1 MNWTKKDD
9 KWHKKE
15 MVINIDFRLFESAI
29 NEKISEQGQP
39 TIKKMVFNRLPK
51 SMKKQIIIIPRYKSL
66 SSSSNPNSSARI
78 KNKGEKAL

>member
-1 MNWTKKDD
+1 MNWTKNDD

-39 TIKKMVFNRLPK
+39 TIKKMVFSRLPK
-51 SMKKQIIIIPRYKSL
+51 SIKSK
-66 SSSSNPNSSARI
+66 I
-78 KNKGEKAL
+78 